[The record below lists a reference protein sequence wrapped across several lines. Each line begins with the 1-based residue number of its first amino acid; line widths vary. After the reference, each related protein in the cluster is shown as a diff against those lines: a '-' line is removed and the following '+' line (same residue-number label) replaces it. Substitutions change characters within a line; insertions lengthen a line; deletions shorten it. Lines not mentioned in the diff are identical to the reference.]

1 MNDKNLTVL
10 CVVSNVDTSEA
21 IGKMLCQHY
30 ATHKLVFATKG
41 VEAVICIDE
50 HKPDIFIIDSDM
62 SAHDFALV
70 TKEITAQN
78 KASQT
83 IAISA
88 RVNGEILEKYRN
100 VGLQFCLTK
109 PIDFDF
115 LRVELDSL
123 LDTLNRTP
131 EADRF
136 LDARSKFFVG
146 ADHPGG
152 DKSEIQGGEEAEVAT
167 ISSANKNEIMCTR
180 CDGIGL
186 IDPLP
191 LVGVWS
197 KVCLKCGGEGTVR
210 CSACESGEEKDFS
223 WP

>member
-109 PIDFDF
+109 PI
-115 LRVELDSL
+115 
-123 LDTLNRTP
+123 
-131 EADRF
+131 
-136 LDARSKFFVG
+136 
-146 ADHPGG
+146 
-152 DKSEIQGGEEAEVAT
+152 
-167 ISSANKNEIMCTR
+167 
-180 CDGIGL
+180 
-186 IDPLP
+186 
-191 LVGVWS
+191 
-197 KVCLKCGGEGTVR
+197 
-210 CSACESGEEKDFS
+210 
-223 WP
+223 